1 VQHKRREPGR
11 AAELV
16 LVDELLDAYLTNRQ
30 LKGKDVSTA
39 QSHMKALRPAFGNL
53 KAVDCTMDVIET
65 VQLTWQEKQTSNAA
79 INRRLNTLRAAF
91 NLALRA
97 KRIPGVPHVPHLDE
111 PDRRGRHLSATD
123 AAALDEKLP
132 PYVKLVFMF
141 ALENG
146 TRKGQLTR
154 TLRRFVDLER
164 GLIAW
169 PKDECKAKE
178 PHTLVL
184 EGTSLELIVSLMK
197 KPPIHCNYL
206 FHGPRCAPGHRPSK
220 RYGCVGDF
228 KRAWRTALK
237 AAGLPV
243 GRKHG
248 GFVFHHTRNTAV
260 TNLRASGLEEADC
273 MQVTG
278 HQTARVFR
286 HYDCGVVEALRQ
298 RIAAART
305 KAATLRPLHS
315 VSR

>member
-1 VQHKRREPGR
+1 L
-11 AAELV
+11 EL
-16 LVDELLDAYLTNRQ
+16 N
-30 LKGKDVSTA
+30 
-39 QSHMKALRPAFGNL
+39 
-53 KAVDCTMDVIET
+53 
-65 VQLTWQEKQTSNAA
+65 
-79 INRRLNTLRAAF
+79 
-91 NLALRA
+91 
-97 KRIPGVPHVPHLDE
+97 
-111 PDRRGRHLSATD
+111 
-123 AAALDEKLP
+123 
-132 PYVKLVFMF
+132 
-141 ALENG
+141 
-146 TRKGQLTR
+146 LTR
-154 TLRRFVDLER
+154 SPAMTPAGAPGPMQAFRECRRPSSRTGVQTPHQD
-164 GLIAW
+164 
-169 PKDECKAKE
+169 E

-286 HYDCGVVEALRQ
+286 HHDCGVVEALRQ